1 MDTPYPH
8 QGSFVSSIENQ
19 ISSSESNSCV
29 MEHQPPPLHQQPQ
42 PQEGQGFRGSSSP
55 SLPPS
60 TGAASPGNVAKSAYF
75 WGSSLATVLPGYFGK
90 KLGITSN
97 FLHWNFITDQII
109 LGALP
114 VVTSWGDSG
123 DHLRVLK
130 DQLAERNMTLG
141 LVIACLENMELDGF
155 GVKLVE
161 FAKESNWRDCV
172 NPHVQYIHLSFEDT
186 TARIPFVEVAKAVE
200 QLHGVVQDPH
210 CAVFV
215 HCKAGKGRSWM
226 VVMGYLTTYG
236 KMPFAQ
242 ASELVKNKRPQVNP
256 SKDQVMF
263 ASSFQPKFDQWK
275 ASLRG
280 NAC

>member
-1 MDTPYPH
+1 MKESFLDPAVPQDDSNNAGPYRLQQQQEQADDTFT
-8 QGSFVSSIENQ
+8 STFSSATAT
-19 ISSSESNSCV
+19 S
-29 MEHQPPPLHQQPQ
+29 
-42 PQEGQGFRGSSSP
+42 GK
-55 SLPPS
+55 
-60 TGAASPGNVAKSAYF
+60 VAKSAYF

-130 DQLAERNMTLG
+130 EQLAAREMALG
-141 LVIACLENMELDGF
+141 LVIACLEREEMNGF
-155 GVKLVE
+155 GVKFVE
-161 FAKESNWRDCV
+161 FAQENNWRDYV

-186 TARIPFVEVAKAVE
+186 SARIPFVEVAKAVE
-200 QLHGVVQDPH
+200 QLHAVIQNPRL
-210 CAVFV
+210 AVFV

-236 KMPFAQ
+236 KMTFAQ
-242 ASELVKNKRPQVNP
+242 ATELVKSKRPQVNP
-256 SKDQVMF
+256 SKDQIMF
-263 ASSFQPKFDQWK
+263 ASSFQPKFDQWRALSVK
-275 ASLRG
+275 VD
-280 NAC
+280 NQEY